1 MMRTLVLFATC
12 MTTLC
17 LHGSQYY
24 GHQHFPW
31 FYEQLETDIEDL
43 GKASKTIT
51 ILAQVDYPNL
61 AAEGEK
67 EALEWTRKFLER
79 YPPKVGETDKGA
91 RGWALYYLAVK
102 GDGRDIETVSKYA
115 EDALAQLLK
124 MRVAGMNVFDFDC
137 VFHYSIGEPAFLPS
151 VKNMGLQAVYVREIL
166 NRYWEEVG
174 MDSSKIPQE
183 LLTMVVSF
191 DEDGNP
197 VCNVDLA
204 KYGLSVPVI
213 TPKPHKDRF
222 HWWAEREGDSWK
234 KMTVAF
240 PDLAEPVEITP
251 YMNRKAPDWK
261 GLYVHAKKKTVLTSK
276 EETVFPSSPLNGE
289 TPTER
294 SGKSP
299 NNKPFLWLFVIVSLA
314 VIGGV
319 AMWRKVKQK

>member
-1 MMRTLVLFATC
+1 MKRTLIVFATC
-12 MTTLC
+12 MTTLY
-17 LHGSQYY
+17 LYGLSLQSYDGRGGLSGYY
-24 GHQHFPW
+24 Q
-31 FYEQLETDIEDL
+31 QLEANMENPKEASGIVNLMVQIECC
-43 GKASKTIT
+43 
-51 ILAQVDYPNL
+51 NL

-67 EALEWTRKFLER
+67 DALEWARKYLER
-79 YPPKVGETDKGA
+79 YPPAKG
-91 RGWALYYLAVK
+91 GGYWVLYYLTTK
-102 GDGRDIETVSKYA
+102 GDERDIETVSRYSD
-115 EDALAQLLK
+115 DAHVQLLK
-124 MRVAGMNVFDFDC
+124 MRVAGMNVFDIDC
-137 VFHYSIGEPAFLPS
+137 GSPYHLGYPEFLPS
-151 VKNMGLQAVYVREIL
+151 VNNMGPQAVYVREIL

-191 DEDGNP
+191 DKDGNP

-213 TPKPHKDRF
+213 TPKPDKYRF
-222 HWWAEREGDSWK
+222 ESRGWTENESWA
-234 KMTVAF
+234 KMTVTF

-276 EETVFPSSPLNGE
+276 EETVSPSSPLNGE

-299 NNKPFLWLFVIVSLA
+299 NNKTFLWLFVIVSLA